1 MVSFKKGQEILL
13 LCLEEEIIDKEEFI
27 LLYEEYT
34 LQNSSIPH
42 TAYENFSL
50 VNNDPA
56 ECKVYF
62 RVEKAD
68 IPLLVEALR
77 VPPIFKCYKGIIC
90 DGTENLCIELKRFAY
105 PCRYWYMISM
115 FGRSVAEHCMISDES
130 WIGFTTLM
138 GTDRVTQKNQAI
150 MDPAFLSTYANAIHN
165 TGAALDNCF
174 GFIDGTVRPI
184 FRPNCLQA
192 NCFHALTFQS
202 VTLPNRLIGQLYGPV
217 GENLRVL
224 IIK

>member
-1 MVSFKKGQEILL
+1 M
-13 LCLEEEIIDKEEFI
+13 EEEIIDKEEFI

-34 LQNSSIPH
+34 LQNSPIPH
-42 TAYENFSL
+42 TAYENFSF

-62 RVEKAD
+62 RMEKAD

-77 VPPIFKCYKGIIC
+77 VPPIFKCYNGIIC
-90 DGTENLCIELKRFAY
+90 DGTETLCIELKRFAY

-115 FGRSVAEHCMISDES
+115 FGRSVAEHCMISNEVVD
-130 WIGFTTLM
+130 WIYNTHGH
-138 GTDRVTQKNQAI
+138 RVTQKNKAI
-150 MDPAFLSTYANAIHN
+150 IDPAFLSTYADVIHN
-165 TGAALDNCF
+165 RGAALDNCF

-184 FRPNCLQA
+184 FRPNCIQA

-224 IIK
+224 IIA

>member
-1 MVSFKKGQEILL
+1 M
-13 LCLEEEIIDKEEFI
+13 EEEIIDKDEFI

-34 LQNSSIPH
+34 LQISPIPH

-68 IPLLVEALR
+68 IPLLVEALQ
-77 VPPIFKCYKGIIC
+77 VPPIFKCYNGIIC
-90 DGTENLCIELKRFAY
+90 DGTETLGIVLKRFAY

-115 FGRSVAEHCMISDES
+115 FGRSVAEHCVISNEVVD
-130 WIGFTTLM
+130 WIYNTHGH
-138 GTDRVTQKNQAI
+138 RVTQNNQAI
-150 MDPAFLSTYANAIHN
+150 VDPAFLSTYADAIHN
-165 TGAALDNCF
+165 RGAALDNCF

-184 FRPNCLQA
+184 FRPNCIQA

-224 IIK
+224 IIA